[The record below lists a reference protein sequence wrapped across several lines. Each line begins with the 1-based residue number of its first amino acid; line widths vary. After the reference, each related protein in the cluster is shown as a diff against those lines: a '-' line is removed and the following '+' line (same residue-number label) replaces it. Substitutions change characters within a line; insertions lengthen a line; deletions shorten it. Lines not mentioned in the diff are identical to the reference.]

1 MWGTVD
7 DERLYAMTQLISVN
21 SWTEVREVRLLQ
33 RPHNQA
39 ITGSL
44 SLSGIK
50 VFLKCTGHKPSAQ
63 PDVEDAD
70 GIFRGMGQRSVL
82 IPYRFC

>member
-7 DERLYAMTQLISVN
+7 DEQLYPMISVN
-21 SWTEVREVRLLQ
+21 NWTEAREVRSPQ

-44 SLSGIK
+44 SLSSIK
-50 VFLKCTGHKPSAQ
+50 VFLKCTGRKCTAQ

-70 GIFRGMGQRSVL
+70 GIFRGMR
-82 IPYRFC
+82 